1 MLVNK
6 LSLGHVFLSVF
17 GLFASVS
24 IGAQTTIVSDQGALT
39 SDNLVALDIAA
50 PDRSAQWEANQLIV
64 KFKGSAPFAAAANR
78 AGPVS
83 PASSPSVAGELLAQ
97 HQARVLDQFKLNSI
111 DSALPD
117 GLPVAVRLAASSIE
131 ERVYLLEVDSA
142 DVNPLAQAL
151 QASGEV
157 EYAEPNY
164 LYYVTMTP
172 NDPLYDNGNNP
183 ALWGLNA
190 IHANQAWDQTS
201 GAGAIVAVIDT
212 GLYLDHPDIRD
223 NVWLNVDEIANN
235 GIDDDRNGKVDDT
248 HGWDFAN
255 SDNSPSDGYGHG
267 THVSGT
273 IAATG
278 NNGVGIIGVAHGAK
292 IMPLKALRDD
302 GGGSAFNIALAINY
316 AADNRADVINMSLAG
331 QGFSSTLEQAVTRAL
346 VMDVVVIA
354 AAGNNMINSQ
364 YLYPANIPGLISV
377 GSVANVTGA
386 LPTLSTFSNTGPD
399 IDLVAP
405 GSNILS
411 LKNDGGYKTSSGTSM
426 AAPHVAG
433 LAALIRAK
441 YPDLTP
447 AQVRALLVSTTTD
460 LTSSGGLPGWDDI
473 YGHGLINAQA
483 ALQASPERITA
494 APFIFSPAINLPAGE
509 SIQLNGPVVIQ
520 GSTVG
525 VMGSHIGHYEIAV
538 AKKESEALQFETI
551 FTAEDS
557 VIRGNLGTWDTTAF
571 SNGTY
576 LVRLRVV
583 DQAGLQA
590 DVYQRVYLDNTLAS
604 GWPALVSGWLG
615 HPAGSTEGR
624 VPARTP
630 ALIDL
635 DGNGDLEILTVQND
649 RGWHRNVFAWHHDG
663 SRFGSYAFASPEVTE
678 IVTPITLADVDGD
691 TQDDIIFGARQVS
704 VGGMDSI
711 FAYNLEGQLLPGFPA
726 GWSGDRYPNL
736 TTVTTLYDRVVAA
749 DLNGDGKSELI
760 VQKLDWNNGGATHYT
775 WKVMVIGPDGAIT
788 QGWPKEVFFAN
799 LSQLYANAGGT
810 GALRQ
815 LVVADWNYDGL
826 LDVIAIWPNI
836 DSGVHAR
843 VFSAN
848 GVELGRINFAT
859 SVLNDVRS
867 PIVVDLDQDGEVEYL
882 VHVGNNLY
890 AYSMGGAIKS
900 GWPVAIDSSTSPYG
914 GDFGI
919 RATDLIVSDIDNS
932 GDLELILS
940 SSEETMILNSDGSLR
955 QPIFILKR
963 NGGLDFT
970 ARTTDMDSI
979 DGQGLFYGGMNAEN
993 SLQARSLDGNL
1004 LENWPKQVVP
1014 ISGGVAIGDLDQDGQ
1029 AEAVAHSM
1037 DGFLYVWHLDS
1048 HSASAQASQ
1057 SWPVLNGNAAQT
1069 RAIYSDSVNLPG
1081 CVAQFNGLNVRGSFN
1096 DWGNTAMI
1104 WNPNSCVWQANVTAV
1119 AGANLRFKFDRFG
1132 DWSENY
1138 GDTNGDRIAE
1148 LGGGDIP
1155 LDAGAGSYTIRLDDQ
1170 SLAYSLESVESM
1182 PNSAALSLRCDNGY
1196 TDFGTSVYIAGNHPA
1211 LGNWTIKSE
1220 LKLVPANYPSWSA
1233 TVENLPAGTD
1243 FEWKCVKADEQSL
1256 AVVQWQ
1262 VGGNNTATTGSDGS
1276 VTETNGSF

>member
-39 SDNLVALDIAA
+39 TDNLVALDIAA
-50 PDRSAQWEANQLIV
+50 PDRSAQWEANQIIV
-64 KFKGSAPFAAAANR
+64 KFKGRAPFAAAAND
-78 AGPVS
+78 AGQ
-83 PASSPSVAGELLAQ
+83 ANIMFGPSVAGELLAQ
-97 HQARVLDQFKLNSI
+97 HQARVLDQFEPNAI
-111 DSALPD
+111 DAALPA
-117 GLPVAVRLAASSIE
+117 GLPDAARLAALSVE
-131 ERVYLLEVDSA
+131 ERVYLLQVDSA

-157 EYAEPNY
+157 DYAEPNY

-172 NDPLYDNGNNP
+172 NDPLYGSGNNP
-183 ALWGLNA
+183 GLWGLNA
-190 IHANQAWDQTS
+190 IHANQAWDETS

-212 GLYLDHPDIRD
+212 GLYMEHPDIRD

-235 GIDDDRNGKVDDT
+235 GIDDDRNGKIDDT
-248 HGWDFAN
+248 NGWDFAY
-255 SDNSPSDGYGHG
+255 SDNLPSDGHGHG

-273 IAATG
+273 VAATG
-278 NNGVGIIGVAHGAK
+278 NNGVGLIGVAHGAK

-302 GGGSAFNIALAINY
+302 GSGSAYNIALAINY
-316 AADNRADVINMSLAG
+316 AADNQADVINMSLAG

-377 GSVANVTGA
+377 GSVANVTGE
-386 LPTLSTFSNTGPD
+386 LPKLSGFSNTGPD

-441 YPDLTP
+441 YPDLKP
-447 AQVRALLVSTTTD
+447 AQVRALMVNSNTD
-460 LTSSGGLPGWDDI
+460 LTSAGGLAGWDDI

-483 ALQASPERITA
+483 ALQASPELITA
-494 APFIFSPAINLPAGE
+494 APFIFSPAINLPGGD

-525 VMGSHIGHYEIAV
+525 VVGSHVGHYEIAV
-538 AKKESEALQFETI
+538 AKKETEALNFETI
-551 FTAEDS
+551 YTAQNS
-557 VIRGNLGTWDTTAF
+557 VIRGNLATWDTTAF

-590 DVYQRVYLDNTLAS
+590 DVYQRVHLDNTLAS
-604 GWPALVSGWLG
+604 GWPILVSGWIG

-630 ALIDL
+630 ALTDL
-635 DGNGDLEILTVQND
+635 DGNGDLEILTVQNN
-649 RGWHRNVFAWHHDG
+649 RGWHQNVFAWHHDG
-663 SRFGSYAFASPEVTE
+663 SRYGSYAFASPEVTE
-678 IVTPITLADVDGD
+678 IVTPLTLADVDGD
-691 TQDDIIFGARQVS
+691 GQDDIVFGARQVS
-704 VGGMDSI
+704 VGGKDSI
-711 FAYNLEGQLLPGFPA
+711 FAYNKEGQLLPGFPA
-726 GWSGDRYPNL
+726 GWSGDRFPNEA
-736 TTVTTLYDRVVAA
+736 TVTTLYDRVLAA
-749 DLNGDGKSELI
+749 DLNGDGKSELV
-760 VQKLDWNNGGATHYT
+760 VQKLDWNNSGATHYT
-775 WKVMVIGPDGAIT
+775 WKVLVIGPDGIIP
-788 QGWPKEVFFAN
+788 QGWPKEVFFPN

-890 AYSMGGAIKS
+890 AYSMGGGIKP

-914 GDFGI
+914 GDFGM
-919 RATDLIVSDIDNS
+919 RVTDLIVSDIDNN
-932 GDLELILS
+932 GELELILS
-940 SSEETMILNSDGSLR
+940 SSEETMVLNSDGSLR
-955 QPIFILKR
+955 QPISILRR
-963 NGGLDFT
+963 NGGMDFT
-970 ARTTDMDSI
+970 ARTTDMDSV
-979 DGQGLFYGGMNAEN
+979 DGQGFFYGGMNAEN

-1004 LENWPKQVVP
+1004 LDNWPKQVVP

-1048 HSASAQASQ
+1048 HITPAQAFQ
-1057 SWPVLNGNAAQT
+1057 SWPLVNGNAAQT
-1069 RAIYSDSVNLPG
+1069 RAIFPDPVNSPG
-1081 CVAQFNGLNVRGSFN
+1081 CVARFSGLSVRGSFN
-1096 DWGNTAMI
+1096 NWGNTAMV
-1104 WNPNSCVWQANVTAV
+1104 WNPNRCVWQGNVTAV
-1119 AGANLRFKFDRFG
+1119 PGNNLRFKFDRFG

-1138 GDTNGDRIAE
+1138 GDTDGDRIAE
-1148 LGGGDIP
+1148 RSGADIP
-1155 LDAGAGSYTIRLDDQ
+1155 LDAGAGSYTIRFNDQ
-1170 SLAYSLESVESM
+1170 SLAYSLEAVESM
-1182 PNSAALSLRCDNGY
+1182 PNSAALSFRCDNGY
-1196 TDFGTSVYIAGNHPA
+1196 TNFGTSVYIAGNHPA
-1211 LGNWTIKSE
+1211 LGNWAVKSE
-1220 LKLVPANYPSWSA
+1220 LKLMPANYPSWVA

-1256 AVVQWQ
+1256 SVVQWQ
-1262 VGGNNTATTGSDGS
+1262 DGGNNTVTTGADGS
-1276 VTETNGSF
+1276 VTEASGSF

>member
-6 LSLGHVFLSVF
+6 LVLGQVFLSTFAV
-17 GLFASVS
+17 LASVLV
-24 IGAQTTIVSDQGALT
+24 GAQTTIVSDQGELA
-39 SDNLVALDIAA
+39 SDSLVALDIAA

-64 KFKGSAPFAAAANR
+64 KFKGSAPFAAAANGAR
-78 AGPVS
+78 QVS
-83 PASSPSVAGELLAQ
+83 PMSSPSVAGGLLAQ
-97 HQARVLDQFKLNSI
+97 YQARVLDQFELNPI
-111 DSALPD
+111 DSALPA
-117 GLPVAVRLAASSIE
+117 GLPDAARLAVSSVE
-131 ERVYLLEVDSA
+131 ERVYLLQVDSA
-142 DVNPLAQAL
+142 DVNPLAKAL

-157 EYAEPNY
+157 DYAEPNY

-172 NDPLYDNGNNP
+172 NDPLYGSGHNP
-183 ALWGLNA
+183 GLWGLNA
-190 IHANQAWDQTS
+190 IHANEAWDQTS
-201 GAGAIVAVIDT
+201 GAGVVVAVIDT
-212 GLYLDHPDIRD
+212 GLYMDHPDIRD

-235 GIDDDRNGKVDDT
+235 GIDDDRNGKIDDIN
-248 HGWDFAN
+248 GWDFAN
-255 SDNSPSDGYGHG
+255 SDNSPTDGYGHG

-278 NNGVGIIGVAHGAK
+278 NNGIGLIGVAHGAK

-302 GGGSAFNIALAINY
+302 GSGSAFSIAQAINY
-316 AADNRADVINMSLAG
+316 AADNQADVINMSLAG
-331 QGFSSTLEQAVTRAL
+331 QGFSSTLEQAVARAL

-377 GSVANVTGA
+377 GSVANVAGA

-441 YPDLTP
+441 YPDLKP

-460 LTSSGGLPGWDDI
+460 LASSGGLPGWDDI
-473 YGHGLINAQA
+473 YGHGLIDAQA

-494 APFIFSPAINLPAGE
+494 APFIFSPAINLPAEE

-525 VMGSHIGHYEIAV
+525 VMGSHIGHYEVAV
-538 AKKESEALQFETI
+538 AKKENETLQFETI
-551 FTAEDS
+551 YTAEES
-557 VIRGNLGTWDTTAF
+557 VIRGHLATWDTAGF

-590 DVYQRVYLDNTLAS
+590 DVYQRVYLDNSLAS
-604 GWPALVSGWLG
+604 GWPILVSGWIG
-615 HPAGSTEGR
+615 HPAGSTEGK

-635 DGNGDLEILTVQND
+635 DGNGDLEILTVQNN

-691 TQDDIIFGARQVS
+691 TQDDIVFGARQVS
-704 VGGMDSI
+704 VGGKDSI
-711 FAYNLEGQLLPGFPA
+711 FAYNLEGELLPGFPA
-726 GWSGDRYPNL
+726 GWSGDRYPNQ

-749 DLNGDGKSELI
+749 DLNRDGKSELV
-760 VQKLDWNNGGATHYT
+760 VQKLDWNNSGATHYT
-775 WKVMVIGPDGAIT
+775 WKVMVIGPDGTIT
-788 QGWPKEVFFAN
+788 QGWPKEVFFPN
-799 LSQLYANAGGT
+799 LSQLYSNAG

-815 LVVADWNYDGL
+815 LVVADWNYDRL

-890 AYSMGGAIKS
+890 AYSMGGAIKP

-914 GDFGI
+914 GEFGM
-919 RATDLIVSDIDNS
+919 RVTDLIVSDIDNS

-963 NGGLDFT
+963 NGGMDFT
-970 ARTTDMDSI
+970 ARTTDMDSV
-979 DGQGLFYGGMNAEN
+979 DGQGFFYGGMNAEN
-993 SLQARSLDGNL
+993 SLQARSLDGSL
-1004 LENWPKQVVP
+1004 LDNWPKQVVP

-1029 AEAVAHSM
+1029 VEAVAHSM

-1048 HSASAQASQ
+1048 HTAAAPVSQ
-1057 SWPVLNGNAAQT
+1057 SWPVVNGNAAQT
-1069 RAIYSDSVNLPG
+1069 RAIYPDSVNSPD
-1081 CVAQFNGLNVRGSFN
+1081 CVAQFNGLNLRGSFN

-1104 WNPNSCVWQANVTAV
+1104 WNPNSCVWQGNVTAMP
-1119 AGANLRFKFDRFG
+1119 GNNLRFKFDRFG

-1148 LGGGDIP
+1148 LSGADIP
-1155 LDAGAGSYTIRLDDQ
+1155 LDDGAGSYIIRFDDQ
-1170 SLAYSLESVESM
+1170 SLAYSLDAVESM
-1182 PNSAALSLRCDNGY
+1182 PNSAAVTFRCNNGY
-1196 TDFGTSVYIAGNHPA
+1196 TDFGTSVYIAGDHPV
-1211 LGNWTIKSE
+1211 LGSWAVKSE
-1220 LKLVPANYPSWSA
+1220 LKLVPANYPSWIA

-1262 VGGNNTATTGSDGS
+1262 VGGNNAVTTGSDGS
-1276 VTETNGSF
+1276 VIETNGSF